1 MKVIFFAYRD
11 WALKVINHFIYTSDK
26 KLDVELVI
34 SKVEDYFK
42 LESYKKDSIDYV
54 VLLGWSHIIKQ
65 PLLSQFNFIG
75 VHPSN
80 LPDYAGGSPLQ
91 HQIIDGVKD
100 TYCSL
105 FRITDQIDEGDV
117 IHRFPLSLSGDSISD
132 VFNNLTGSTITL
144 LEEFLDGKNLSPVIN
159 TRASHET
166 LKRRTP
172 KQSKIDFQLINV
184 NNIEPLYNFIR
195 ALTDPYPNA
204 FLEDDLGNKLYI
216 EKIRYE
222 RSKKL
227 D

>member
-1 MKVIFFAYRD
+1 M
-11 WALKVINHFIYTSDK
+11 
-26 KLDVELVI
+26 
-34 SKVEDYFK
+34 
-42 LESYKKDSIDYV
+42 
-54 VLLGWSHIIKQ
+54 
-65 PLLSQFNFIG
+65 
-75 VHPSN
+75 
-80 LPDYAGGSPLQ
+80 
-91 HQIIDGVKD
+91 
-100 TYCSL
+100 
-105 FRITDQIDEGDV
+105 
-117 IHRFPLSLSGDSISD
+117 
-132 VFNNLTGSTITL
+132 